1 VTSVLDRPAPAPDL
15 TVPYGARPEQVID
28 LRLPPQTPSQAAQAP
43 LIVLVHGG
51 FWRPE
56 YDRRHLGPMAWA
68 LAAAGYVVAVPEYR
82 RAGMAE
88 EGWTGPFNDI
98 AAALDRVGAIAGPY
112 GADTSRI
119 TWAGHSA
126 GGHLVLWAAAR
137 PGLPAG
143 SPWRGS
149 WGPDP
154 ATHVVSLAGC
164 SSLRL
169 CAEWNLGGGAVRL
182 LMGGGPDD
190 VPERYAVADPAALP
204 APPVAVTLVH
214 GVDDDRV
221 PLRMSQAFSAG
232 RLVEIPGA
240 GHFDLIDP
248 QSPAWPHVLSVL
260 AGTRPGD
267 SPLPPGVALSRA
279 PGRQLRQFRSRRP
292 RLRLYRYQYLLEAEP
307 QGSRKA
313 TSDPARRV
321 PMAQT

>member
-15 TVPYGARPEQVID
+15 TVPYGPLPEQVID
-28 LRLPPQTPSQAAQAP
+28 LRLPPPRDRVAP

-51 FWRPE
+51 FWRPA
-56 YDRRHLGPMAWA
+56 YDRSHLGPMASA

-98 AAALDRVGAIAGPY
+98 AMALDQVAAIAASH
-112 GADTSRI
+112 GADASQV

-143 SPWRGS
+143 SPWRGFC
-149 WGPDP
+149 P

-169 CAEWNLGGGAVRL
+169 CAEWNLGSGAVRI
-182 LMGGGPDD
+182 LMGGGPEEF
-190 VPERYAVADPAALP
+190 PERYAVADPAALP
-204 APPVAVTLVH
+204 APPVPVTLVH
-214 GVDDDRV
+214 GSDDDTV
-221 PLRMSQAFSAG
+221 PLRMSQAFTPG

-248 QSPAWPHVLSVL
+248 ESKAWAQVLSVL
-260 AGTRPGD
+260 ADTR
-267 SPLPPGVALSRA
+267 
-279 PGRQLRQFRSRRP
+279 
-292 RLRLYRYQYLLEAEP
+292 RL
-307 QGSRKA
+307 
-313 TSDPARRV
+313 
-321 PMAQT
+321 